1 MKYRVGQG
9 YDVHCWAKGRPLVLG
24 GVEIPNEKGL
34 LGHSDADALLHSI
47 CDAIL
52 GAMALGDLGKH
63 FPDTDPA
70 YKGISS
76 LILLE
81 KVAHMLTEAGW
92 KVSNLDA
99 TVVAQRPR
107 LAPYIPL
114 MRESI
119 ARVLGVGVD
128 RVSVKAT
135 TSEGLGFVGRE
146 EGIAAQ
152 AVVLLEKSTDE

>member
-1 MKYRVGQG
+1 VKYRIGQG
-9 YDVHCWAKGRPLVLG
+9 YDVHCWAQGRALVLG
-24 GVEIPNEKGL
+24 GVEIPYEKGL
-34 LGHSDADALLHSI
+34 MGHSDADVLLHSI

-52 GAMALGDLGKH
+52 GAMALGDIGKH

-76 LILLE
+76 LVLLE
-81 KVAHMLTEAGW
+81 KVAGMLKEAGW
-92 KVSNLDA
+92 EVNNLDV
-99 TVVAQRPR
+99 TVVAQRPK

-114 MRESI
+114 MRERI
-119 ARVLGVGVD
+119 AGVLGVDVG

-146 EGIAAQ
+146 EGVAAQ
-152 AVVLLEKSTDE
+152 AVALLERSGEV